1 MARML
6 KFRLSTLALL
16 LFGTEISWAQC
27 SMCKAVAE
35 SSQQGGSA
43 IAEGLND
50 GILYLMA
57 FPYLI
62 LFSLG
67 ILWYRHKKQVKA
79 AT

>member
-6 KFRLSTLALL
+6 KFRLSTLTLL
-16 LFGTEISWAQC
+16 LLVAEISWAQC